1 MLKASIKYKIPF
13 IIFLFW
19 GYSASAFALF
29 GIQSAIGY
37 LFLYLIWISICL
49 LGIFIFKSLKVK
61 YSHFGYK
68 TMHHFF
74 LLAFS
79 SLFFIVY
86 WAYLQKEGRHRPLL
100 EKLKSDSNKDLK
112 IFCLIVGF
120 IILIRAIYVIW
131 KDYKGKNK

>member
-1 MLKASIKYKIPF
+1 MPKASIKYKIPF

-19 GYSASAFALF
+19 SYSASAFALF

-37 LFLYLIWISICL
+37 LFLYLIWISICVS
-49 LGIFIFKSLKVK
+49 GIFIFKSLKGK
-61 YSHFGYK
+61 YSNFAYK
-68 TMHHFF
+68 SMHHFF

-100 EKLKSDSNKDLK
+100 EKLESDSNKELK

-120 IILIRAIYVIW
+120 IILLRTIYVIW
-131 KDYKGKNK
+131 KDYKDKNK